1 MSVRAQCCQSHY
13 FSTTPRRLHWNTQ
26 SHFCHSDFINGRSET
41 MSTGDFRSLLHRV
54 PTYDEKH
61 SIYPHAIF
69 CTTVSFTTK
78 DIMTINILPLST
90 KRINLIIITIKK
102 LGFSFKI
109 NSVLLQDNA
118 GLLGSVPLQAQKP
131 LINTIFIG
139 ENRYQ

>member
-1 MSVRAQCCQSHY
+1 
-13 FSTTPRRLHWNTQ
+13 
-26 SHFCHSDFINGRSET
+26 
-41 MSTGDFRSLLHRV
+41 
-54 PTYDEKH
+54 
-61 SIYPHAIF
+61 
-69 CTTVSFTTK
+69 
-78 DIMTINILPLST
+78 MTINILPLST

-139 ENRYQ
+139 EERHQ